1 MMKKT
6 WITAQLIIPLLM
18 MPLMAGPAKVVH
30 NFAHIGDGTGLR
42 TVFMVT
48 NQNQESLTITIQLFQ
63 DNGSPLSLTI
73 EGETASTFQKI
84 VPAGGT
90 LRLATSNGAT
100 LVAGWARLTA
110 DKPVAAQVLFDIF
123 SGPSL
128 VTQAAVE
135 STSPVRLVEG
145 FAQAEPGTQTGIA
158 FANLSETGSIRI
170 RITLRKADGT
180 DLGTAEIELGPHG
193 QTASIFATLFP
204 QAGDFGS
211 GSFTVQSSGPMAITI
226 LQQTGLVLGSL
237 PFIDPLL

>member
-1 MMKKT
+1 MMRKT
-6 WITAQLIIPLLM
+6 WMTVGLIMPLLM

-30 NFAHIGDGTGLR
+30 NFAFIGDGTGFR
-42 TVFMVT
+42 TTFLVT

-73 EGETASTFQKI
+73 EGATASTFQKN

-100 LVAGWARLTA
+100 LVTGWARLTA
-110 DKPVAAQVLFDIF
+110 DKPVAAQVFFEIF
-123 SGPSL
+123 SGQSL

-145 FAQAEPGTQTGIA
+145 FAQADPGTQTGIA

-170 RITLRKADGT
+170 RITLRKGDGT
-180 DLGTAEIELGPHG
+180 DLGNLPHG
-193 QTASIFATLFP
+193 TSAC
-204 QAGDFGS
+204 
-211 GSFTVQSSGPMAITI
+211 
-226 LQQTGLVLGSL
+226 
-237 PFIDPLL
+237 